1 MKLEFHGLPGGI
13 ASCFELTAV
22 DFIAIQL
29 HIARQYHVLDK
40 AVVLDIE
47 ASYTS

>member
-13 ASCFELTAV
+13 ASCFELIAV

-29 HIARQYHVLDK
+29 DLDHIARRQYHVLDK
-40 AVVLDIE
+40 AV
-47 ASYTS
+47 A